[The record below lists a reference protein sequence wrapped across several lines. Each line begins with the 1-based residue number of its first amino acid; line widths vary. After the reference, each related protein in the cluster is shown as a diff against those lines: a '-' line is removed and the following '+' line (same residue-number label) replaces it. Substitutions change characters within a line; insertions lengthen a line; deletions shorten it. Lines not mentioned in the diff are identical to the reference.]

1 MQGPSVVGQ
10 TDAGLH
16 AAPAPPAE
24 GVAGLARHGGPSDF
38 ARRALRGSHYKDHTR
53 AIASNNSCPVW
64 PRPPLPTRGCLLKA
78 PELLH
83 PTQIPTRADAAPK
96 LVIDHE
102 HRNHRTSLAA
112 PCAARIVKTRR
123 GPPFQ
128 QQPPQKKHTHTE
140 KSERTEEIMART
152 KVQPKR
158 GSKLRMEARPIN
170 ARQRLNGGET
180 VRKGRCPLNPAPPG
194 ALAGAKARQSCSNG
208 GETVRK
214 GRCPLNPALPG
225 AFRSQRPDPPSPL
238 LPPSSSRSIIALQ
251 REQGGRCPP

>member
-24 GVAGLARHGGPSDF
+24 GVAGLARRGGPSDF

-96 LVIDHE
+96 LVTDHG

-123 GPPFQ
+123 ARW
-128 QQPPQKKHTHTE
+128 QPGHSRWRKP
-140 KSERTEEIMART
+140 R
-152 KVQPKR
+152 R
-158 GSKLRMEARPIN
+158 GHSAGRPISRAPFWPLPSAWGQSLAAARWLARWHLAQPVSQSSQAARHPTWSTSRGASGKGVLN
-170 ARQRLNGGET
+170 ARSSGT
-180 VRKGRCPLNPAPPG
+180 
-194 ALAGAKARQSCSNG
+194 
-208 GETVRK
+208 
-214 GRCPLNPALPG
+214 LP
-225 AFRSQRPDPPSPL
+225 
-238 LPPSSSRSIIALQ
+238 
-251 REQGGRCPP
+251 

>member
-1 MQGPSVVGQ
+1 MLGWVFWRNFFARFIIRSFDRRRAAFRGCSAIRKVPGGGGAWEGRRQGMQGPSVVGQ

-128 QQPPQKKHTHTE
+128 QQPPQ
-140 KSERTEEIMART
+140 
-152 KVQPKR
+152 
-158 GSKLRMEARPIN
+158 
-170 ARQRLNGGET
+170 
-180 VRKGRCPLNPAPPG
+180 
-194 ALAGAKARQSCSNG
+194 
-208 GETVRK
+208 
-214 GRCPLNPALPG
+214 
-225 AFRSQRPDPPSPL
+225 
-238 LPPSSSRSIIALQ
+238 
-251 REQGGRCPP
+251 

>member
-1 MQGPSVVGQ
+1 MGIRGDSVLVPWRPFFWIAAEVVDRLTAAARRSGGAQRYLKSQGGGAWEGRRQGMQGPSVVGQ

-83 PTQIPTRADAAPK
+83 PTQIPTRADAASK

-112 PCAARIVKTRR
+112 PAT
-123 GPPFQ
+123 
-128 QQPPQKKHTHTE
+128 
-140 KSERTEEIMART
+140 
-152 KVQPKR
+152 
-158 GSKLRMEARPIN
+158 EARKQV
-170 ARQRLNGGET
+170 ANGSET
-180 VRKGRCPLNPAPPG
+180 NQCEAEIEWR
-194 ALAGAKARQSCSNG
+194 
-208 GETVRK
+208 
-214 GRCPLNPALPG
+214 
-225 AFRSQRPDPPSPL
+225 
-238 LPPSSSRSIIALQ
+238 
-251 REQGGRCPP
+251 